1 MWSNWKA
8 QIGKI
13 TTRKQDTTNKVK
25 LIWNIDWDLKKKYIY
40 IYILIFQ
47 LRLNKSVTQSQKD
60 KDEIESLEKRL
71 QEEKQIRTSLET
83 QSNQDKKCREEQSKQ
98 KLSSLN
104 KYD

>member
-1 MWSNWKA
+1 M
-8 QIGKI
+8 IEI
-13 TTRKQDTTNKVK
+13 
-25 LIWNIDWDLKKKYIY
+25 KKYIY
-40 IYILIFQ
+40 INFQ

-83 QSNQDKKCREEQSKQ
+83 QSNQDKKSREEQSKQ

>member
-13 TTRKQDTTNKVK
+13 TTRKQDTTN
-25 LIWNIDWDLKKKYIY
+25 N
-40 IYILIFQ
+40 FQ